1 MIVKAS
7 MAASL
12 CSVRR
17 VDLRRGPISQNPPAA
32 RSILVRH
39 LPPFQRFLDAQA
51 GDVLR
56 FLIASV
62 GRNDADDA
70 FQETFLSALRAY
82 PRLRPDSELRGWVL
96 TIAHRKALDVHRARA
111 RRPIPVAEPEG
122 SPGAARQAGA
132 NGIEG
137 DHWERV
143 RALPARQRAVLTLR
157 YAGDLTYAEIAAVL
171 DSSEDAARRAAADGL
186 KTLRK
191 ELPNVTAPA

>member
-1 MIVKAS
+1 VS
-7 MAASL
+7 
-12 CSVRR
+12 
-17 VDLRRGPISQNPPAA
+17 
-32 RSILVRH
+32 H

-62 GRNDADDA
+62 GRHDADDA

-82 PRLRPDSELRGWVL
+82 PRLRPDSDLRGWVL

-111 RRPIPVAEPEG
+111 RRPIPIAEPEPERP
-122 SPGAARQAGA
+122 PGAIQEGA
-132 NGIEG
+132 APGIEG

-157 YAGDLTYAEIAAVL
+157 HAGDLSYAEIATVL
-171 DSSEDAARRAAADGL
+171 GSSEDAARRAAADGL